1 MTDELRHY
9 RRWFYAAAIYNAVWG
24 TAVVLFPGTL
34 LQIAG
39 MNTTGAL
46 PLVQVIGMMVGVY
59 AYGYYLLARDPKR
72 YCGLIWIA
80 LAGKTFGPAGIPLQ
94 RGDRS
99 ASLELRLDLPV
110 QRRHLVAG
118 LLAVRGPARPRA
130 RDLLARGEV
139 ARTLL
144 LQVLPRFANAAVPCR
159 RWVVGQ
165 RSRLER
171 RGNRWLDGIVGR
183 HEAAKYDYRARRCG
197 SEPK

>member
-39 MNTTGAL
+39 MNTAGAV
-46 PLVQVIGMMVGVY
+46 PLAQVIGMMVGVY
-59 AYGYYLLARDPKR
+59 VYGYYLLARDPKR
-72 YCGLIWIA
+72 YCGLIWVA
-80 LAGKTFGPAGIPLQ
+80 LAGKTFGAAGIRLQ

-130 RDLLARGEV
+130 RISSHVVKLL
-139 ARTLL
+139 RTL
-144 LQVLPRFANAAVPCR
+144 Q
-159 RWVVGQ
+159 
-165 RSRLER
+165 
-171 RGNRWLDGIVGR
+171 
-183 HEAAKYDYRARRCG
+183 YR
-197 SEPK
+197 